1 MSSSRRTYF
10 SSSSSSPRDSSTR
23 RRSRSPTRSRQDYND
38 QNKPRHNRRDD
49 QRNGSHHDSR
59 SRNYGNHDS
68 NNNGRRNH
76 HSNNNNNNN
85 NDYRQESKLEPNI
98 NVVLRNLP
106 DKAREVD
113 VYLVTIEQKLNSMEA
128 SIDDVSLIKD
138 RDSGES
144 RKFAFIRF
152 TSVGHAIQFVEKHR
166 TFDMDS
172 YIVRVDYCKKNNVAD
187 DKEEWRCTKCGN
199 FNPSSRRNCLECRQS
214 FSSSAA
220 EKRSYELET
229 IEINDG
235 TKDSSSVPSKML
247 LLRRLDHLSTEE
259 SIYNAVHSIHGVYR
273 VILIRDK
280 MTKMSCEF
288 AFVEFSD
295 IEVWVHLEKKNHKM
309 IAVIPNDDDDT
320 HKHIR
325 QSARLALDYCREL
338 LTIDGR
344 RATASFA
351 SPESFIPVY
360 GQSEWFIP
368 ADVMDGLWAYWDKS
382 AYASEYSY
390 AIVQEKQ
397 RKEEEQKRIKE
408 EELKKAQQVKESL
421 EDDLSAFYA
430 DMGDL
435 GADEDTNS
443 DIFAVPKL
451 K

>member
-1 MSSSRRTYF
+1 
-10 SSSSSSPRDSSTR
+10 
-23 RRSRSPTRSRQDYND
+23 
-38 QNKPRHNRRDD
+38 
-49 QRNGSHHDSR
+49 
-59 SRNYGNHDS
+59 
-68 NNNGRRNH
+68 
-76 HSNNNNNNN
+76 
-85 NDYRQESKLEPNI
+85 
-98 NVVLRNLP
+98 
-106 DKAREVD
+106 
-113 VYLVTIEQKLNSMEA
+113 MEA

-172 YIVRVDYCKKNNVAD
+172 YIVRVDYCKKTNVAD

-199 FNPSSRRNCLECRQS
+199 FNPCSRRNCLECKQS
-214 FSSSAA
+214 SSASAA
-220 EKRSYELET
+220 EKRTYETET

-235 TKDSSSVPSKML
+235 TKDMSSSPSKML
-247 LLRRLDHLSTEE
+247 LLRQLDHLSTEE
-259 SIYNAVHSIHGVYR
+259 SIYNAVHSLQGVLR
-273 VILIRDK
+273 AILIRDK
-280 MTKMSCEF
+280 LTKMSCEF
-288 AFVEFSD
+288 AFVEFLD
-295 IEVWVHLEKKNHKM
+295 I
-309 IAVIPNDDDDT
+309 
-320 HKHIR
+320 

-351 SPESFIPVY
+351 NQESFIPVY

-368 ADVMDGLWAYWDKS
+368 ANTMDGLWAYWDKS
-382 AYASEYSY
+382 AYASQYSF
-390 AIVQEKQ
+390 AIVEERK

-430 DMGDL
+430 DMGDF
-435 GADEDTNS
+435 GADEDANS

>member
-1 MSSSRRTYF
+1 MSSSRRTY
-10 SSSSSSPRDSSTR
+10 SSSSSSRDSSSR
-23 RRSRSPTRSRQDYND
+23 RRSRSPARSRQEYND
-38 QNKPRHNRRDD
+38 QSRDKYRHDGRQSGSYHDNRSRHHDSNSKHHSSNRGHDYEDGRNRRD
-49 QRNGSHHDSR
+49 RHHHNEDF
-59 SRNYGNHDS
+59 
-68 NNNGRRNH
+68 
-76 HSNNNNNNN
+76 
-85 NDYRQESKLEPNI
+85 RQESKLEPNI

-106 DKAREVD
+106 DRAREVD
-113 VYLVTIEQKLNSMEA
+113 IERKLNSMEA

-172 YIVRVDYCKKNNVAD
+172 YIVRVDYCKKTNVAD

-199 FNPSSRRNCLECRQS
+199 FNPCSRRNCLECRQS
-214 FSSSAA
+214 SSASAA
-220 EKRSYELET
+220 EKRTYETEA

-235 TKDSSSVPSKML
+235 TKDISSSPSKML
-247 LLRRLDHLSTEE
+247 LLRQLDHLSTEE
-259 SIYNAVHSIHGVYR
+259 SIYNAVHSLQGVYR
-273 VILIRDK
+273 AILIRDK
-280 MTKMSCEF
+280 LTKMSCEF
-288 AFVEFSD
+288 AFVEFLD
-295 IEVWVHLEKKNHKM
+295 IE
-309 IAVIPNDDDDT
+309 
-320 HKHIR
+320 
-325 QSARLALDYCREL
+325 SARLALDYCREL

-351 SPESFIPVY
+351 NQESFIPVY

-368 ADVMDGLWAYWDKS
+368 ADTMDGLWAYWDKS
-382 AYASEYSY
+382 AYASQYSF
-390 AIVQEKQ
+390 AIVEERK

-430 DMGDL
+430 DMGDF
-435 GADEDTNS
+435 GASDDMKS